1 MGVGLFGY
9 GIRICSFLLCLV
21 LTPSSLYA
29 QQLTDRA
36 RDYLSQSVGLTT
48 QELESI
54 SAGEPVVKI
63 QETEDR
69 AEVIMF
75 GAVYVDSTP
84 EAFVELYRDLD
95 QLGENEEYLGIG
107 AFQNPP
113 RSSDLRQFTLAE
125 SDFDDLRKCK
135 VGDCNVQLS
144 ADGIEAVEKID
155 WSAANAEA
163 QVNQLFR
170 EGVLKAVV
178 ANQQQGNE
186 ALGIYMN
193 KDYALDVDK
202 TFRQLLSRVDGLAGT
217 LPDLYQYLTGYPNA
231 ELSNHEDYFYWEKV
245 SFGVKPTLR
254 VNHVVIQDRS
264 ELDRGGIVVV
274 NKQLWASHYFQSA
287 FDLWLCVEDEAG
299 PAKKGFF
306 LVTFKGSRQNA
317 LVKGLIGRMVRSR
330 ALPRAQEGVSKA
342 LGVTKSVLE
351 AE

>member
-1 MGVGLFGY
+1 MDFHLLGHGIWFGWV
-9 GIRICSFLLCLV
+9 LLSLV
-21 LTPSSLYA
+21 LTPSSVLA

-63 QETEDR
+63 QDTEDR

-75 GAVYVDSTP
+75 GAVYVDATP

-107 AFQNPP
+107 AFQDPP
-113 RSSDLRQFTLAE
+113 QLSDLREFTLAD
-125 SDFDDLRKCK
+125 SDFDDLRDCE

-163 QVNQLFR
+163 
-170 EGVLKAVV
+170 K
-178 ANQQQGNE
+178 ANQFFRRSVLSGLVAYQDQGNE
-186 ALGIYMN
+186 ALGTYMN

-231 ELSNHEDYFYWEKV
+231 ELSNHEDYFYWEI
-245 SFGVKPTLR
+245 S
-254 VNHVVIQDRS
+254 
-264 ELDRGGIVVV
+264 RG
-274 NKQLWASHYFQSA
+274 
-287 FDLWLCVEDEAG
+287 
-299 PAKKGFF
+299 
-306 LVTFKGSRQNA
+306 
-317 LVKGLIGRMVRSR
+317 
-330 ALPRAQEGVSKA
+330 
-342 LGVTKSVLE
+342 
-351 AE
+351 